1 MFGEQTFAQLRTG
14 FTPQQEEEEV
24 WGPVVEYRLLQPIEV
39 ELNFPLQDVVETLYE
54 LVLRLLAT
62 DTGGTRDVTLDVKE
76 VSAFLGKKVVV
87 CGLCLVP
94 LSLTINETLKW
105 LSSLP
110 ILL

>member
-24 WGPVVEYRLLQPIEV
+24 WGPVVEYRLLKPIEV
-39 ELNFPLQDVVETLYE
+39 ELIFPLQDVVETLHE
-54 LVLRLLAT
+54 LVLRLLAS
-62 DTGGTRDVTLDVKE
+62 DTGGTRDVTLEVKE

-87 CGLCLVP
+87 CGICLVP

-105 LSSLP
+105 PHRCPS
-110 ILL
+110 